1 VRRVVIISTGGT
13 IASRRDERGASV
25 ASDGVTALLERL
37 PVALEV
43 PVEGRDV
50 CCLGSYLLTPGDMA
64 GIVRE
69 IHRTLADDSVL
80 GVVVTHGTDTMEET
94 AYLAELVHSDPRPVV
109 FTGAQRAAD
118 VPDTDG
124 PRNLADA
131 VAVAADPTARDCGV
145 LITFDGAVFA
155 ARGTR
160 KTHTAAPAAFSAPD
174 TGPLGGVR
182 DGVVSLGARPVRFPP
197 LDLAAL
203 DLDDIRV
210 DAVTY
215 YPGADATVLDAV
227 HAAGARGV
235 VLAGTGAGNANRQVC
250 AAVERLTAAG
260 VVVALSTR
268 VAAGP
273 VAAIYGNGGGLDLL
287 AAGAVPTGVLRP
299 SQARILLAALLAQY
313 RDPVRVGEEL
323 ARRTGTSYGARL
335 DPCLAE
341 RNS

>member
-1 VRRVVIISTGGT
+1 
-13 IASRRDERGASV
+13 
-25 ASDGVTALLERL
+25 
-37 PVALEV
+37 
-43 PVEGRDV
+43 V

-131 VAVAADPTARDCGV
+131 VAVAADPAARDCGV

-182 DGVVSLGARPVRFPP
+182 DGVVGLGARPVRFPP

-268 VAAGP
+268 VAGGP